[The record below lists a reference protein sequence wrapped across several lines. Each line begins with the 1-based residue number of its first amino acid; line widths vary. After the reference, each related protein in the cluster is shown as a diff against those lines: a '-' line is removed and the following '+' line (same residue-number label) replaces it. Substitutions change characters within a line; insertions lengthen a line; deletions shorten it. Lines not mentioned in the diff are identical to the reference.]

1 VFPDFAQQ
9 RVEIGS
15 MELSWMF
22 DVTNWFVDITHW
34 TDILQVVHWHL
45 PMDLAQQFKEPD
57 FAGDIGKAWN
67 TFVKTGQVWA
77 FLVGLIMGYIARTF
91 TSFG

>member
-1 VFPDFAQQ
+1 MEFSILHDV
-9 RVEIGS
+9 INGLSGS
-15 MELSWMF
+15 
-22 DVTNWFVDITHW
+22 THW
-34 TDILQVVHWHL
+34 FDALQVIHWHL
-45 PMDLAQQFKEPD
+45 PIDLAQLKEPD

-77 FLVGLIMGYIARTF
+77 FLVGLIFGYLVKTF